1 MVRLFVITFTH
12 ENITRSAKVIEYHLS
27 PSFFYVTFL
36 DEPGTAK
43 LPTIIFHTKNGK
55 IELVEES
62 PRIDP
67 SLQKVVAE
75 EVEKNI
81 KEKAI

>member
-1 MVRLFVITFTH
+1 MVRLFVISVTH
-12 ENITRSAKVIEYHLS
+12 ENITHSAKVIEYHLS

-36 DEPGTAK
+36 NEPGTAQ

-55 IELVEES
+55 IELAKES
-62 PRIDP
+62 PQIDP

-75 EVEKNI
+75 EVEKYI
-81 KEKAI
+81 TEKGY